1 MSHTET
7 GEQELIHRQ
16 MTIQEILTLF
26 PQKSQRLAQEITNA
40 GLHCVGCHAATWET
54 LEAGMRGHGYEDAA
68 IERLLN
74 KLNAVL
80 KTDLNADKTTV
91 TLTPKAA
98 EKFLEFAQS
107 EGKQGTALFFSDK
120 LEGCSGF
127 TYILD
132 FSDKAGP
139 NDAVF
144 TSHGIEIHVPK
155 DRLTRL
161 IGSVIDFVQTLS
173 STGFYVEN
181 PNTASSCGCGSSH
194 NYGKETRSGGGCCGS
209 SKSEPKHDHDHDHH
223 HEHGGG
229 CCGSSKPEPK
239 HDHHH
244 GHGGGCCSH

>member
-7 GEQELIHRQ
+7 GEQEIIHRQ
-16 MTIQEILTLF
+16 MTIQEILSLF

-54 LEAGMRGHGYEDAA
+54 LEAGMRSHGYDEAA
-68 IERLLN
+68 ITRLLK
-74 KLNAVL
+74 KLNAVM
-80 KTDLNADKTTV
+80 KSDFKADKSTV

-98 EKFLEFAQS
+98 EKFLEFSQA
-107 EGKQGTALFFSDK
+107 EGKQGCALFFSDK

-139 NDAVF
+139 NDSIF
-144 TSHGIEIHVPK
+144 TSHGIEIHVPN
-155 DRLTRL
+155 DRLDRL
-161 IGSVIDFVQTLS
+161 VGSVIDFVQTLS

-194 NYGKETRSGGGCCGS
+194 NYSKESRGGGCCGSSSKSSQEQEQSSGGGCCGS
-209 SKSEPKHDHDHDHH
+209 SPKPSQD
-223 HEHGGG
+223 
-229 CCGSSKPEPK
+229 K
-239 HDHHH
+239 